1 MTYVTG
7 TARQS
12 ESLVDAAKSRRSKT
26 VDLISAGV
34 SSDLGGGGASIREL
48 CDVLKII
55 GGACG
60 STGLALSMHT
70 HQVAVPAWRW
80 YNQEA
85 ARDLVAPLLHR
96 VADEKIVLLCSGGSD
111 WLGGSGVAESSKA
124 DTVSRQEKY
133 FRLARQLGI

>member
-1 MTYVTG
+1 MQQNHADLK
-7 TARQS
+7 TAG
-12 ESLVDAAKSRRSKT
+12 
-26 VDLISAGV
+26 LILAGV

-60 STGLALSMHT
+60 FTGLALSMHT
-70 HQVAVPAWRW
+70 HQVAVSAWRW

-124 DTVSRQEKY
+124 DTVSRQEKC
-133 FRLARQLGI
+133 FRLARQLGT